1 MQENYDE
8 NIPALQYLKEK
19 YSNDEIFN
27 NEKIMNMVELNHRF
41 NFNMDIRNN
50 IEYIKKKNT
59 NIYNYIDIF
68 KNDRNNVNYER
79 LLDIIYDNINHK
91 YNYDI
96 IYDEPEKIIEILEK
110 K

>member
-1 MQENYDE
+1 MQENDE
-8 NIPALQYLKEK
+8 NIPALQYLKET
-19 YSNDEIFN
+19 YSNSEIFD
-27 NEKIMNMVELNHRF
+27 NEKIMNMIELNYKL
-41 NFNMDIRNN
+41 NFDMDIRNN
-50 IEYIKKKNT
+50 IDYIKKKYT
-59 NIYNYIDIF
+59 DIYNYIDIF

-79 LLDIIYDNINHK
+79 LLDIIYENINHK

>member
-41 NFNMDIRNN
+41 NF
-50 IEYIKKKNT
+50 T
-59 NIYNYIDIF
+59 NLTSLTNSPNFSKLQY
-68 KNDRNNVNYER
+68 
-79 LLDIIYDNINHK
+79 
-91 YNYDI
+91 
-96 IYDEPEKIIEILEK
+96 
-110 K
+110 